1 MLVEHL
7 TGTSLGV
14 DIVREGIRPS
24 ATSPYPR
31 RMSPNACVGFLF
43 GALALI
49 LQLRSTKAALRRLSL
64 LFLFGVGAIG
74 AAGCVGY
81 FLRLEVLYTLSSANR
96 LTLPVAYG
104 LVFLAAG
111 LWLLFEQSSNR
122 RSFERHEARITKRSV
137 AVVALVT
144 LAAGVAGFATVE
156 KSFEEVQARTL
167 VVRASSSLMP
177 PSTRAVICVRIV
189 ASGLRAS
196 SRCDGSGG
204 AAASPAAEP
213 LSAAEPGGGCEPC
226 DLRTSSSRRPMER
239 RSSVTT

>member
-1 MLVEHL
+1 MLSRRTGNEKGGHL
-7 TGTSLGV
+7 YRG
-14 DIVREGIRPS
+14 RIR
-24 ATSPYPR
+24 AD
-31 RMSPNACVGFLF
+31 F
-43 GALALI
+43 GA
-49 LQLRSTKAALRRLSL
+49 KRREHACD
-64 LFLFGVGAIG
+64 FV
-74 AAGCVGY
+74 
-81 FLRLEVLYTLSSANR
+81 
-96 LTLPVAYG
+96 
-104 LVFLAAG
+104 
-111 LWLLFEQSSNR
+111 FEQSSNR

-167 VVRASSSLMP
+167 VVRAY
-177 PSTRAVICVRIV
+177 
-189 ASGLRAS
+189 GLRAS

-204 AAASPAAEP
+204 AAASPAAVP